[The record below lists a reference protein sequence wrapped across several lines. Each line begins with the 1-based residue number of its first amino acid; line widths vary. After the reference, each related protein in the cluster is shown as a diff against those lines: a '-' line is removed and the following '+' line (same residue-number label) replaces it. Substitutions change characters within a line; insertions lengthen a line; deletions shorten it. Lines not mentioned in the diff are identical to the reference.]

1 MSESKISMSSSNND
15 FVPLVPAKIGKNKTK
30 TSTTTTIIKQAQPD
44 YEEEIL
50 AADDMPPKSNQMT
63 PLSIARA
70 VTLHM
75 TGRANDEWK

>member
-1 MSESKISMSSSNND
+1 MSESKIGMSASNND

-30 TSTTTTIIKQAQPD
+30 TSTTTIIKQAQPD

-50 AADDMPPKSNQMT
+50 AADDVPPKSNQMT